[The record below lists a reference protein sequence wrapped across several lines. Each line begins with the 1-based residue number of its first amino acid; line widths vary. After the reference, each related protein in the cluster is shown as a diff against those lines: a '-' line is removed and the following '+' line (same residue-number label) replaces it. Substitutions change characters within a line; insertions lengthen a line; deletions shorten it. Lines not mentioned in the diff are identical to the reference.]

1 MNASDSEVFE
11 ALARGTVPQQALE
24 AIAVL
29 DLDVDRELQR
39 TIDDAANGAGTIR
52 FLRGAYGAGKTFV
65 SQLAAERARA
75 AGWATAHVTV
85 SPNLVS
91 LDRLDQVYA
100 AVAAAI
106 RTADAPQG
114 GLTQLIAA
122 WCARLVATTASD
134 STAGEAVGL
143 RERAAHALRIE
154 GIDAW
159 APEFATALVGIA
171 AARERGDLDAARDLT
186 RWLAGSDNVNASVL
200 RAAGLRG
207 ILRVEDA
214 VEGLRAL
221 VTLARMAG
229 FRGLMIVLDELA
241 TMLVAPRRTRD
252 AAWGNVQRMVDE
264 WAQWPGALWLLVGT
278 PDVFD
283 HPHGFASLEPLH
295 QRVSLVQTAGIA
307 STRQPQISLLPMS
320 VERLRAVASRLREV
334 YPARD
339 VERLRTIVNDET
351 IDRLIH
357 TVASGFG
364 GQVEVVPR
372 QFLRAYVDLLHAVDD
387 GRVASV
393 TDLDGLRPIPAPL
406 TDEERVAATLSTDPL
421 QTSVVRW

>member
-1 MNASDSEVFE
+1 MNSTDSEVFE

-29 DLDVDRELQR
+29 DPDVDRELNR
-39 TIDDAANGAGTIR
+39 TIEDGAAGAGTIR

-75 AGWATAHVTV
+75 AGWATAHVTL
-85 SPNLVS
+85 SPALVS
-91 LDRLDQVYA
+91 LDRLDQVCA

-114 GLTQLIAA
+114 GLTQIVAA
-122 WCARLVATTASD
+122 WCARLVAAAPSGV
-134 STAGEAVGL
+134 GEAPSL
-143 RERAAHALRIE
+143 RALAAHQLRVE
-154 GIDAW
+154 GLDATS
-159 APEFATALVGIA
+159 PEFAAALVGIA

-186 RWLAGSDNVNASVL
+186 RWLAGSDNVSPGVL

-207 ILRVEDA
+207 VLRAEDA

-229 FRGLMIVLDELA
+229 FRGLMIVVDELA
-241 TMLVAPRRTRD
+241 TMLVAPRRSRD
-252 AAWGNVQRMVDE
+252 AAWRNVQRMVDE
-264 WAQWPGALWLLVGT
+264 WAQWPGVLWLLVGT

-283 HPHGFASLEPLH
+283 HPYGFAGLTPLH

-307 STRQPQISLLPMS
+307 STRQPQIELHPMS
-320 VERLRAVASRLREV
+320 AERLLSVATRLRDV
-334 YPARD
+334 FPARD
-339 VERLRTIVNDET
+339 VDAVRAIVNDET
-351 IDRLIH
+351 INRLIH

-364 GQVEVVPR
+364 GRVEVVPR

-387 GRVASV
+387 GRVA
-393 TDLDGLRPIPAPL
+393 TIGDLDGLRPVPAPL
-406 TDEERVAATLSTDPL
+406 TDEERAAATPSDPL
-421 QTSVVRW
+421 ATTAVNW